1 MNPGI
6 RKTSCYAALLLA
18 FAAPVWSP
26 AVADPAP
33 APLPAPVP
41 APVSAPQPSTTVPGG
56 GLATNF
62 TDFAGSPENS
72 ASLVN
77 GLRTGSPITLTDP
90 VVVGGPPPV
99 STTFTPPTKPMGYGN
114 VRIALSLAQAQLANQ
129 GITNPTATELQ
140 GALMGTTVVGPG
152 GTTTT
157 DGVLQMRA
165 SGMGWGQIAHSQ
177 GYKLGPIMSGRQTF
191 VTAAPTPTPTPH
203 ATTTRSS
210 VTTAAGVASHGAS
223 TAKGKGV
230 VTGAS
235 ASSGGNKHVVTAAGG
250 TPGGGG
256 KGVTTGAGHANGH
269 ASGVTTGAGTAVHG
283 QASGITTGLGHAS
296 ANASGAMTAA
306 GGKAGGNPNSNAGGN
321 GKGGGKL

>member
-1 MNPGI
+1 
-6 RKTSCYAALLLA
+6 
-18 FAAPVWSP
+18 
-26 AVADPAP
+26 
-33 APLPAPVP
+33 
-41 APVSAPQPSTTVPGG
+41 VPGS
-56 GLATNF
+56 GLAASF
-62 TDFAGSPENS
+62 TDFAGSPQNS

-90 VVVGGPPPV
+90 IAVGGPPPV
-99 STTFTPPTKPMGYGN
+99 STTFSPPTKPMGYGN
-114 VRIALSLAQAQLANQ
+114 VRIALSLAQAQLASQ

-140 GALMGTTVVGPG
+140 GALMGTTVTGPG

-165 SGMGWGQIAHSQ
+165 SGMGWGQIARSQ

-191 VTAAPTPTPTPH
+191 VTPTPTPH

-210 VTTAAGVASHGAS
+210 ITTAAGVTSHGAA

-230 VTGAS
+230 VTGTGAS
-235 ASSGGNKHVVTAAGG
+235 ASSGGNKNVVTAAGG
-250 TPGGGG
+250 APGGGS

-269 ASGVTTGAGTAVHG
+269 ASGVTTGAGHAAHG
-283 QASGITTGLGHAS
+283 QTSGITTGLGHAS
-296 ANASGAMTAA
+296 VNASGAMTAA
-306 GGKAGGNPNSNAGGN
+306 GGKAGGNPNSHAGGN

>member
-1 MNPGI
+1 MNSGFL
-6 RKTSCYAALLLA
+6 KTSCYAALLLA
-18 FAAPVWSP
+18 FAGPVWSP
-26 AVADPAP
+26 AAA
-33 APLPAPVP
+33 
-41 APVSAPQPSTTVPGG
+41 APVSAPAPTTTVPGS
-56 GLATNF
+56 GLAAQF

-77 GLRTGSPITLTDP
+77 GLRTGNPITLTDP
-90 VVVGGPPPV
+90 LVVGGPPPV
-99 STTFTPPTKPMGYGN
+99 STTFTAPTKPMGYGN
-114 VRIALSLAQAQLANQ
+114 VRIALSLAQAQLASQ

-140 GALMGTTVVGPG
+140 GALLGTTVTGPG

-165 SGMGWGQIAHSQ
+165 SGMGWGQIAQSM

-191 VTAAPTPTPTPH
+191 VSPRPTPTPTPH
-203 ATTTRSS
+203 VTTTRSS
-210 VTTAAGVASHGAS
+210 VTTAAGVASHGAA

-230 VTGAS
+230 VTGTGAS
-235 ASSGGNKHVVTAAGG
+235 AASGGNKHVVTAAGG
-250 TPGGGG
+250 APGGGG
-256 KGVTTGAGHANGH
+256 SKSVTTGAGHA
-269 ASGVTTGAGTAVHG
+269 AHG

-321 GKGGGKL
+321 GKGAGKH